1 MKTILQSLRILLAL
15 TALTGFLYPLAVT
28 GLSHLAFPHT
38 ATGSLVK
45 RGDLMVGSAL
55 LAQKTESPA
64 YFWPRP
70 SAADYGTVASGA
82 SNQGPTSD
90 TLKKAVAERRAQFG
104 DTAPVDLLTASGSGL
119 DPHISPE
126 AAKQQAERVARER
139 KRPLDQI
146 ESLIAQHTEGPQLG
160 IFGEPRVNVLALN
173 LALDAP
179 R

>member
-15 TALTGFLYPLAVT
+15 TALTGFIYPLVVT
-28 GLSHLAFPHT
+28 GISHLAFPSA

-45 RGDLMVGSAL
+45 RGDQFVGSAL

-70 SAADYGTVASGA
+70 SAADYATVASGA
-82 SNQGPTSD
+82 SNLGPTSD
-90 TLKKAVAERRAQFG
+90 ALKKAVAERRAKFG
-104 DTAPVDLLTASGSGL
+104 GTAPADLLTASGSGL

-126 AAKQQAERVARER
+126 AARQQAGRIARER
-139 KRPLDQI
+139 KLPLDQI
-146 ESLIAQHTEGPQLG
+146 ESLIERITEHPQFG
-160 IFGEPRVNVLALN
+160 IFGEPRANVLALN